1 MNKILITIL
10 IITGF
15 LIYKMI
21 SSSRRQEG
29 YKRWKAT
36 GGGKEEKVDKTKWER
51 GSWLRHAM
59 GVTTPVA
66 PYTPRFEKEAVI
78 WCAALLGVEV
88 NRLEEILNNVSG
100 HYQEFWMRKRSGGYR
115 MISAPDKDLQAI
127 QSQLDEIRN
136 RMQGQQKHIEDTKK
150 IVLETYRCFK
160 VMIDAL
166 GSCKTDK
173 EEATPLPL
181 YQRIYNK
188 VASWICPGLFLFSAV
203 LVICF
208 ASIFLNVCLAERMQQ
223 LQDNDMKY
231 RYLLMQGQA
240 DGETF
245 DMLENKFKW
254 QRDNGFIRSL
264 TDSVIDF
271 EYRIQKQAEALER
284 ARLLNEQAE
293 QLKKEADKL
302 GKP

>member
-1 MNKILITIL
+1 MILDGLLSMVTEL
-10 IITGF
+10 KEKQETQVTPA
-15 LIYKMI
+15 
-21 SSSRRQEG
+21 SR
-29 YKRWKAT
+29 
-36 GGGKEEKVDKTKWER
+36 EETLER
-51 GSWLRHAM
+51 LNAIEQALSELHSN
-59 GVTTPVA
+59 P
-66 PYTPRFEKEAVI
+66 AVP
-78 WCAALLGVEV
+78 E
-88 NRLEEILNNVSG
+88 
-100 HYQEFWMRKRSGGYR
+100 
-115 MISAPDKDLQAI
+115 KDLQAI
-127 QSQLDEIRN
+127 RSQLDEIRN

-173 EEATPLPL
+173 EEATPSPL

-231 RYLLMQGQA
+231 RYILMKGEA
-240 DGETF
+240 DGGCLDLLETNF
-245 DMLENKFKW
+245 SRE
-254 QRDNGFIRSL
+254 RDNAFIQNL
-264 TDSVIDF
+264 TDSVTGF
-271 EYRIQKQAEALER
+271 EYRSRKQAEALER

-293 QLKKEADKL
+293 QLKKEANRL

>member
-1 MNKILITIL
+1 MEENLILEGLLSMVTELKEKQEAQVTPASREETLERLNAIEQALSELHSNPAIL
-10 IITGF
+10 
-15 LIYKMI
+15 
-21 SSSRRQEG
+21 E
-29 YKRWKAT
+29 
-36 GGGKEEKVDKTKWER
+36 
-51 GSWLRHAM
+51 
-59 GVTTPVA
+59 
-66 PYTPRFEKEAVI
+66 
-78 WCAALLGVEV
+78 
-88 NRLEEILNNVSG
+88 
-100 HYQEFWMRKRSGGYR
+100 
-115 MISAPDKDLQAI
+115 KDLQAI
-127 QSQLDEIRN
+127 RSQLDDIRN
-136 RMQGQQKHIEDTKK
+136 GMQGQQKHIEDTKK
-150 IVLETYRCFK
+150 IALETYRCFK
-160 VMIDAL
+160 TMVDTL
-166 GSCKTDK
+166 NSYKTEK
-173 EEATPLPL
+173 ESAIPLPF

-188 VASWICPGLFLFSAV
+188 ITSWVRPGLFLFSAV
-203 LVICF
+203 LVICSV
-208 ASIFLNVCLAERMQQ
+208 SIFLNVRLAERMQQ

-245 DMLENKFKW
+245 DMLENKFRW

>member
-1 MNKILITIL
+1 MEENLILEGLLSMVTEL
-10 IITGF
+10 KEKQETQVTPA
-15 LIYKMI
+15 
-21 SSSRRQEG
+21 SREETLERLNAIEQALSELHSNPAVPE
-29 YKRWKAT
+29 KR
-36 GGGKEEKVDKTKWER
+36 
-51 GSWLRHAM
+51 
-59 GVTTPVA
+59 
-66 PYTPRFEKEAVI
+66 
-78 WCAALLGVEV
+78 
-88 NRLEEILNNVSG
+88 
-100 HYQEFWMRKRSGGYR
+100 
-115 MISAPDKDLQAI
+115 
-127 QSQLDEIRN
+127 SQLDEIRN

-166 GSCKTDK
+166 DSCKTDK
-173 EEATPLPL
+173 EEAAPLPL

-188 VASWICPGLFLFSAV
+188 VASWIRPELFLFSAV

>member
-1 MNKILITIL
+1 MEENLILEGLLSMVTELKEKQEAQVTPASREETI
-10 IITGF
+10 
-15 LIYKMI
+15 
-21 SSSRRQEG
+21 
-29 YKRWKAT
+29 
-36 GGGKEEKVDKTKWER
+36 ER
-51 GSWLRHAM
+51 LNAIEQALSELHNNPA
-59 GVTTPVA
+59 VP
-66 PYTPRFEKEAVI
+66 EKE
-78 WCAALLGVEV
+78 
-88 NRLEEILNNVSG
+88 
-100 HYQEFWMRKRSGGYR
+100 
-115 MISAPDKDLQAI
+115 LQAI
-127 QSQLDEIRN
+127 QSQLADIKNTE
-136 RMQGQQKHIEDTKK
+136 QEQQQSIGEVRKFVTA
-150 IVLETYRCFK
+150 TYRC
-160 VMIDAL
+160 L
-166 GSCKTDK
+166 K
-173 EEATPLPL
+173 EMLDVLDSYRKERTTEKAETEPASLSR
-181 YQRIYNK
+181 RI
-188 VASWICPGLFLFSAV
+188 SGLLRPKLFVFLAG
-203 LVICF
+203 LVVCF
-208 ASIFLNVCLAERMQQ
+208 VSLFLNVRLAGRMQQ